1 MLTDS
6 YIKSLKIG
14 DKKRHTDRDGLVLEL
29 RPSKKQLKKIF
40 IFRFQWD
47 KKPQTITIGEYR
59 TVGLAGARDIA
70 LAYRNMVNSD
80 IDPRSRNLEAEEARI
95 TFGVVADQWFQKYKG
110 SWKDFARNRHF
121 KSLSKDILP
130 LIGDKPID
138 DITKA
143 DLLLIIKPHEDLGHH
158 DVAHRLCARLQS
170 VFEFA
175 VGASLTENFPF
186 IGLKKALIP
195 KPKVINQ
202 PAISSNNAHEM
213 MRVIKNTDSTKI
225 VKLYMEL
232 LAHLFTRPK
241 ELREAKWSEF
251 DLQNAEWNIPA
262 ERMKMGLP
270 HWVPLTSHAL
280 SLLKELRLITGF
292 TPYLFSSPAIK
303 KPQPISETSV
313 RKLLHN
319 AGFKNQH
326 TAHGFRSLASSVLH
340 EQGHFRS
347 EAIEAQLA
355 HSVQGVKGRY
365 LRAEFRQERRQL
377 MEWYSLWLNADPTNG
392 ILNAEEKQWIQ
403 S

>member
-1 MLTDS
+1 MLSDS
-6 YIKSLKIG
+6 LIRSLKLG

-80 IDPRSRNLEAEEARI
+80 IDPRSKNPEVEQTRI

-121 KSLSKDILP
+121 KSLLRDIIP

-158 DVAHRLCARLQS
+158 DVAHRLYARLQS

-195 KPKVINQ
+195 KPRVINQ

-213 MRVIKNTDSTKI
+213 MRVIKQTNSTKI

-232 LAHLFTRPK
+232 LAHVFTRPT

-251 DLQNAEWNIPA
+251 DLQKAEWNIPA
-262 ERMKMGLP
+262 ERMKMRLS
-270 HWVPLTSHAL
+270 HWVPLTPHVL
-280 SLLKELRLITGF
+280 NLLKELRLITGF
-292 TPYLFSSPAIK
+292 TPYLFSSPAMK
-303 KPQPISETSV
+303 KTKPISEASV

-319 AGFKNQH
+319 AGFKNRH

-340 EQGHFRS
+340 EQGNFRS
-347 EAIEAQLA
+347 DAIEAQLA
-355 HSVQGVKGRY
+355 HKVQGVRGVY
-365 LRAEFRQERRQL
+365 LRADFKQERREL
-377 MEWYSLWLNADPTNG
+377 MEWYSLWLHADQTNEL
-392 ILNAEEKQWIQ
+392 LNVEEKQWIQ